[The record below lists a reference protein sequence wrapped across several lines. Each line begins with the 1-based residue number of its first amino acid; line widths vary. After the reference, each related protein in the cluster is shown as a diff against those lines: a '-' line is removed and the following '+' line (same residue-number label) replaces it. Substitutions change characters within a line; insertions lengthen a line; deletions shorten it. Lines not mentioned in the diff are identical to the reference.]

1 VGRLSLPNPVGLA
14 AGFDKNCELS
24 RALFDIGFGYL
35 TLGTVTLNPRKG
47 NPKPRIWR
55 YPGKSIVNS
64 MGLPNQGAER
74 IASNLSKHR
83 TERCPVI
90 VSVSGLNVEEFV
102 QCYRVIEPLVDG
114 IELNISTP
122 NTVGVRIFQQPDVL
136 EKLLDAITGA
146 RTPDKPVWV
155 KVPPYFNA
163 EDRENVLELVELC
176 IKNSIDGVT
185 AINTKMVQEPRAS
198 IGTGGLS
205 GPLIFED
212 MLRIVADIYRY
223 TDGKIP
229 INACGGISSA
239 LDAWQAFEAGASS
252 VQIYTA
258 FIYEGPAL
266 ISKIN
271 RGLLEMLERSKMS
284 SLHEVVGSGLR
295 QR

>member
-1 VGRLSLPNPVGLA
+1 MPNPVGLA

-24 RALFDIGFGYL
+24 TALFDIGFGYL
-35 TLGTVTLNPRKG
+35 TLGTVTLNPREG

-64 MGLPNQGAER
+64 MGLPNQGAEH

-136 EKLLDAITGA
+136 KKLLDAITGA

-163 EDRENVLELVELC
+163 KDRENVLELVELC

-185 AINTKMVQEPRAS
+185 AINTKMIQEPRAS

-212 MLRIVADIYRY
+212 MLRIVADICRH
-223 TDGKIP
+223 TEGKIP

-239 LDAWQAFEAGASS
+239 LNAWQAFEAGASS

>member
-1 VGRLSLPNPVGLA
+1 LPNPVGLA
-14 AGFDKNCELS
+14 AGFDKNSELS
-24 RALFDIGFGYL
+24 TALFDMGFGYL
-35 TLGTVTLNPRKG
+35 TLGTVTLNPREG

-64 MGLPNQGAER
+64 MGLPNQGAAR

-90 VSVSGLNVEEFV
+90 VSVSGLNVEELV

-136 EKLLDAITGA
+136 KKLLDAITGA
-146 RTPDKPVWV
+146 RTPHKPVWV

-163 EDRENVLELVELC
+163 KDRENVLELVELC

-212 MLRIVADIYRY
+212 MLRIVADIYRH

-239 LDAWQAFEAGASS
+239 PNAWQAFEVGASS

-271 RGLLEMLERSKMS
+271 RGLLKMLERSKMS